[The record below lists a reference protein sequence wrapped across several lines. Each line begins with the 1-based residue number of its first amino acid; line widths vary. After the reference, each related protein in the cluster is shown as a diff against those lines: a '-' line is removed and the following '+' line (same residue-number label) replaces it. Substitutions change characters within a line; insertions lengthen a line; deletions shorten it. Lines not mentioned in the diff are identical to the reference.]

1 MFFIYVDF
9 EGKSCKNVN
18 TGERT
23 KVIYRARDSKQLEMI
38 DTLAELKQDMD
49 NAVKIM
55 ATNQQLDDNLT
66 YGKSETTRRQLEER
80 SVPIRYDAMLATT
93 TNRVAVDDQIVSW

>member
-1 MFFIYVDF
+1 MFFICVDF
-9 EGKSCKNVN
+9 EDNSCKNVS

-23 KVIYRARDSKQLEMI
+23 EVIYRARDSKQLKMI

-49 NAVKIM
+49 NAVKTM
-55 ATNQQLDDNLT
+55 ATNQQLEDNLT

-80 SVPIRYDAMLATT
+80 SVPIRYDAMLATAA
-93 TNRVAVDDQIVSW
+93 NRVAVDDQFVPW